1 MSTQGFRKSS
11 QHQSRAPANPRS
23 THNLATGRRHR
34 SVHSPDSEPCCG
46 NTPPFDLK
54 SSSHTAAASSTSCFL
69 EVPRGRDY
77 TRLHS
82 QRSGCRVLCRPDSTA
97 PRQPSA
103 PPGSCSARTAARSPK
118 SPNPWCRI
126 PPPQSL
132 TSPAASAL
140 GESRPSHALPHTSLH
155 SKAKHLNPT
164 KSDVDTP

>member
-1 MSTQGFRKSS
+1 MSTQGFPKTHSASVPCPRQPQIHS
-11 QHQSRAPANPRS
+11 QSRHWTAS
-23 THNLATGRRHR
+23 
-34 SVHSPDSEPCCG
+34 HSPDSEPCCG

-54 SSSHTAAASSTSCFL
+54 SSSHTAAASSTSCIL
-69 EVPRGRDY
+69 EVPRGRDHA
-77 TRLHS
+77 RLDS
-82 QRSGCRVLCRPDSTA
+82 QTSGCRVLCRPDSAA